1 MTTPRAHSSHGD
13 LAMQV
18 SRNTIICNFVLT
30 AFKLAAGILAH
41 SSAMVSDAIHSA
53 SDVFSTLI
61 VMVGIRISGK
71 KADGNHRYGHERL
84 EAVAAILLAVV
95 LAGTGVFIGYSGVC
109 SILAAN
115 YGGLQVPGMLALVAA
130 ILSIVVKEGM
140 FWYTRRAADKIHSA
154 ALMADAWHHRSD
166 ALSSVGSLVGIAGAQ
181 LGLPILDPIAS
192 LVICLFI
199 LKASYD
205 IFMSA
210 VRQLVDQAADP
221 EVESTMAE
229 TIQAQDGV
237 LRLDVLRTR
246 QFGSRLYVDVEIS
259 ADGNQSLTS
268 AHEIAD
274 RVHDQI
280 EADFPAVKHCMVH
293 VNPISPSKI

>member
-1 MTTPRAHSSHGD
+1 M
-13 LAMQV
+13 V
-18 SRNTIICNFVLT
+18 
-30 AFKLAAGILAH
+30 LAA
-41 SSAMVSDAIHSA
+41 
-53 SDVFSTLI
+53 
-61 VMVGIRISGK
+61 
-71 KADGNHRYGHERL
+71 
-84 EAVAAILLAVV
+84 
-95 LAGTGVFIGYSGVC
+95 TGVFIGYSGVR

-115 YGGLQVPGMLALVAA
+115 YGGLQVPGVLALVAA
-130 ILSIVVKEGM
+130 IVSIAAKEGM
-140 FWYTRRAADKIHSA
+140 FWYTRRAADDIHSA
-154 ALMADAWHHRSD
+154 ALMADGWHNRSD

-210 VRQLVDQAADP
+210 VRQLVDQSADP
-221 EVESTMAE
+221 EVESAMAE

-237 LRLDVLRTR
+237 LRLDLLRTR

-259 ADGNQSLTS
+259 ADGNQSLAS

-293 VNPISPSKI
+293 VNPISLP

>member
-1 MTTPRAHSSHGD
+1 MP
-13 LAMQV
+13 
-18 SRNTIICNFVLT
+18 
-30 AFKLAAGILAH
+30 
-41 SSAMVSDAIHSA
+41 
-53 SDVFSTLI
+53 
-61 VMVGIRISGK
+61 
-71 KADGNHRYGHERL
+71 
-84 EAVAAILLAVV
+84 
-95 LAGTGVFIGYSGVC
+95 GV
-109 SILAAN
+109 
-115 YGGLQVPGMLALVAA
+115 LALVAA
-130 ILSIVVKEGM
+130 IVSIAAKEGM

-210 VRQLVDQAADP
+210 VRQLVDQSADP
-221 EVESTMAE
+221 EVESAMAE

-237 LRLDVLRTR
+237 LRLDLLRTR

-259 ADGNQSLTS
+259 ADGNQSLAS

-293 VNPISPSKI
+293 VNPISLP